1 MSDRFIK
8 FNDEQLD
15 AKQVM
20 MLQDLA
26 RLLLKDE
33 QTQVKIQKFP
43 FYNPFSNTL
52 ITSWFWSHR
61 PHHIEQAGLKTDVLL
76 AAYGYQHMDID
87 IVNHVLHNDDFHH
100 TKFFHQLFKLLEDV
114 RILELIRKERPST
127 AKYIDLRLDTRLAFT
142 DSQINVYKTKT
153 VFTDLLF
160 LNLERAFL
168 SQNFYDVP
176 SIHPT
181 FDDVLVNMYQYLP
194 NIFQNKTS
202 EDNMYLAERMMY
214 QVDDLLKEDMLN
226 EYYYLPQKLYED
238 IQATTFEDLKRTD
251 ASNTD
256 GNDKHQSE
264 EDAETA
270 EAETKAAD
278 SETKGGAYL
287 EMELHE
293 GENSE
298 VIADNDTAREGDST
312 DDITD
317 MMTKKGK
324 GSQNTLDH
332 DEGGF
337 IGQNQAFA
345 LEGIN
350 KNVKVE
356 WKVPNIQP
364 QHILDYQHSKNDVQ
378 FEIKDLIQI
387 IKKTIDREHQDERH
401 NLTKGR
407 LQKDLI
413 NWFIDDQY
421 KLFYKK
427 QDLSKT
433 FDATFTLLVDAS
445 ASMHDKMDETIK
457 GVVLFHETLKSLNIK
472 HEILAFN
479 EDAFEADDREQPNII
494 DEIINYNY
502 SIFEK
507 EGPRI
512 MSLEPQDDNRD
523 GVAIRI
529 ASERLLQR
537 SHQQRFLIVFSDG
550 EPSAFNYSQDGI
562 IDTYEA
568 VETARK
574 FGIEV
579 FNVFLS
585 QEAIT
590 EDIEQTIHNI
600 YGQFSIFVEGVEHL
614 PSLLSPLLKK
624 LLLKSF

>member
-202 EDNMYLAERMMY
+202 EDNMYLAERIMY

-226 EYYYLPQKLYED
+226 EYYYLPLKLYED
-238 IQATTFEDLKRTD
+238 IQATAFEDLKRTD

-264 EDAETA
+264 EDVETA
-270 EAETKAAD
+270 EAETKTAD

-312 DDITD
+312 DDMTD

-387 IKKTIDREHQDERH
+387 IKKTINREHQDERH

-479 EDAFEADDREQPNII
+479 EDAFEADDREQPNTI

-537 SHQQRFLIVFSDG
+537 SHQQCFLIVFSDG

-614 PSLLSPLLKK
+614 PNLLSPLLKK

>member
-76 AAYGYQHMDID
+76 AAYGYQHIDID

-202 EDNMYLAERMMY
+202 EDNMYLAERIMY

>member
-76 AAYGYQHMDID
+76 AAYGYQHIDID

>member
-76 AAYGYQHMDID
+76 AAYGYQHIDID

-312 DDITD
+312 DDMTD

-614 PSLLSPLLKK
+614 PNLLSPLLKK

>member
-202 EDNMYLAERMMY
+202 EDNMYLAERIMY
-214 QVDDLLKEDMLN
+214 QIDDLLKEDMLN

-238 IQATTFEDLKRTD
+238 IQATTFDDLKRTD

-264 EDAETA
+264 EDVETA

-312 DDITD
+312 DDMTD

-337 IGQNQAFA
+337 IDQNQAFA

>member
-202 EDNMYLAERMMY
+202 EDNMYLAERIMY

-226 EYYYLPQKLYED
+226 EYYYLPLKLYED
-238 IQATTFEDLKRTD
+238 IQATAFEDLKRTD

-264 EDAETA
+264 EDVETA
-270 EAETKAAD
+270 EAETKTAD

-312 DDITD
+312 DDMTD

-387 IKKTIDREHQDERH
+387 IKKTINREHQDERH

-537 SHQQRFLIVFSDG
+537 SHQQCFLIVFSDG

-600 YGQFSIFVEGVEHL
+600 YGKFSIFVEGVEHL
-614 PSLLSPLLKK
+614 PNLLSPLLKK

>member
-26 RLLLKDE
+26 RLLLKNE

-202 EDNMYLAERMMY
+202 EDNMYLAERIMY
-214 QVDDLLKEDMLN
+214 QIDDLLKEDMLN

-238 IQATTFEDLKRTD
+238 IQATTFDDLKRTD

-264 EDAETA
+264 EDVETA

-312 DDITD
+312 DDMTD

-457 GVVLFHETLKSLNIK
+457 DVVLFHETLKSLNIK

>member
-26 RLLLKDE
+26 RLLLKNE

-202 EDNMYLAERMMY
+202 EDNMYLAERIMY
-214 QVDDLLKEDMLN
+214 QIDDLLKEDMLN

-238 IQATTFEDLKRTD
+238 IQATTFDDLKRTD

-264 EDAETA
+264 EDVETA

-312 DDITD
+312 DDMTD

-585 QEAIT
+585 QETIT

-600 YGQFSIFVEGVEHL
+600 YGQFSIFVEDVEHL

>member
-202 EDNMYLAERMMY
+202 EYNMYLAERIMY

-226 EYYYLPQKLYED
+226 EYYYLPLKLYED
-238 IQATTFEDLKRTD
+238 IQATAFEDLKRTD

-264 EDAETA
+264 EDVETA
-270 EAETKAAD
+270 EAETKTAD

-312 DDITD
+312 DDMTD

-387 IKKTIDREHQDERH
+387 IKKTINREHQDERH

-537 SHQQRFLIVFSDG
+537 SHQQCFLIVFSDG

-614 PSLLSPLLKK
+614 PNLLSPLLKK

>member
-202 EDNMYLAERMMY
+202 EDNMYLAERIMY

-537 SHQQRFLIVFSDG
+537 SHQQCFLIVFSDG

-614 PSLLSPLLKK
+614 PNLLSPLLKK